1 MKTIDEY
8 MKMPYKL
15 EIIPDSEELG
25 FVASY
30 PDLPGCITCGSTI
43 SDAVNNAEDAKK
55 EWLLAAIEEN
65 IPTPNLMAEK
75 DTYSATLEL
84 DTTYIECPNY
94 HKEYSINLSASIC
107 GGELYSDDLDENK
120 DVKIVQARLLPRG
133 E

>member
-8 MKMPYKL
+8 MKIPYKL
-15 EIIPDSEELG
+15 EIIPDSEESG

-65 IPTPNLMAEK
+65 IEISEPESADSYSGQFKLRIPKSLHKTLAEDSK
-75 DTYSATLEL
+75 KEGVSMNQYCVYLLAKNSEKERGVLTQKQATF
-84 DTTYIECPNY
+84 
-94 HKEYSINLSASIC
+94 
-107 GGELYSDDLDENK
+107 
-120 DVKIVQARLLPRG
+120 V
-133 E
+133 